1 MSLAQVLQG
10 KFRGDVRFRG
20 QAYLQ
25 AERVAVT
32 RVTSDHLYAVV
43 RDGVEYQTQLS
54 RLNGDL
60 KMFCT
65 CVGEGQTRDP
75 ACKHLWATV
84 LAVDTGNYLTATPR
98 VGHIP
103 PFAAESS
110 GSLVMSPLDEEDELG
125 GDVFQ
130 PRAARREN
138 GVAVAAPAAAKLRA
152 PKKEWEQKLDVIRE
166 RHEPGAVA
174 RNTESREQEIFY
186 EIDLVESLAGK
197 RLIVQTSQ
205 RQRRANGQ
213 WGKLKPLKLRPGK
226 LDDIEHADDRRIL
239 AYLAGGTPERT
250 NWYAQQAEFQTSVFR
265 YTLPHELAL
274 LILPMMCATGRV
286 RIAGDSESEGPSVT
300 WDGGNSWSLCLTLRS
315 AEMGKR
321 GG

>member
-1 MSLAQVLQG
+1 MSLAQVLQA

-54 RLNGDL
+54 RVNGDL

-84 LAVDTGNYLTATPR
+84 LAVDTGNYLTATAR

-103 PFAAESS
+103 PFAAEAS
-110 GSLVMSPLDEEDELG
+110 GSFTSSPLDDDEEMG

-130 PRAARREN
+130 PRARREN
-138 GVAVAAPAAAKLRA
+138 GVAVAAPSPAAVKLRA
-152 PKKEWEQKLDVIRE
+152 PKKDWEQKLDIIRE

-174 RNTESREQEIFY
+174 RTTES
-186 EIDLVESLAGK
+186 
-197 RLIVQTSQ
+197 
-205 RQRRANGQ
+205 
-213 WGKLKPLKLRPGK
+213 
-226 LDDIEHADDRRIL
+226 
-239 AYLAGGTPERT
+239 
-250 NWYAQQAEFQTSVFR
+250 
-265 YTLPHELAL
+265 
-274 LILPMMCATGRV
+274 
-286 RIAGDSESEGPSVT
+286 
-300 WDGGNSWSLCLTLRS
+300 
-315 AEMGKR
+315 
-321 GG
+321 